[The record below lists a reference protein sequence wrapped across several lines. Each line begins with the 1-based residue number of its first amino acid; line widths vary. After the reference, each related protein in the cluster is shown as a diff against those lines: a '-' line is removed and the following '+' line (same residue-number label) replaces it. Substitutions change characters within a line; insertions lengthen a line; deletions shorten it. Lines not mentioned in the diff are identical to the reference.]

1 VGARTTLDRPLKR
14 LAICCDGTWGTP
26 DQFDETHTPVPTN
39 VTKLAQCVADRGQDS
54 VEQRM
59 FYTPGV
65 GTSAFDHLRGGVF
78 GVGLS
83 QKIKDAYMFIVETF
97 AVDDELFLFGFS
109 RGAYTA
115 RSLAG
120 LIRNSGV
127 LRPQYASR
135 LDEAYELYRDRS
147 DATHPRSTQ
156 ARLFRATY
164 SYEPRI
170 KFIGVWDTVG
180 SLGIPDL
187 RVPVPTQ
194 ISDRWKF
201 HDVELSTTVDFAYH
215 ALGLDE
221 KRKPFE
227 PTLWDQQ
234 DNAPATQVL
243 EQMWFAGTHGNVGGG
258 WSEVGLSDLALLWL
272 VTKARACGLN
282 IDLNV
287 LDRKLAPNQE
297 GALQNSMTWY
307 YSPLG
312 DGTRYLPAQRLRRDP
327 KPGQNKYMRTNER
340 VASTAKFRFEHVP
353 GYQPKPLSDYLASGR
368 PVCDVPLTDEPPQP
382 PTA

>member
-1 VGARTTLDRPLKR
+1 MKR
-14 LAICCDGTWGTP
+14 LVICSDGTWGTP
-26 DQFDETHTPVPTN
+26 DQFDEFHTPVPTN
-39 VTKLAQCVADRGQDS
+39 VTKLAEWVADTDAQGI
-54 VEQRM
+54 EQRM
-59 FYTPGV
+59 FYNPGV
-65 GTSAFDHLRGGVF
+65 GTGAFDHLLGGAF

-135 LDEAYELYRDRS
+135 LEDAYELYRDRTN
-147 DATHPRSTQ
+147 ATHPRSAQ

-164 SYEPRI
+164 SHVPRI

-180 SLGIPDL
+180 ALGIPDL
-187 RVPVPTQ
+187 RLPTPTV

-215 ALGLDE
+215 ALALDE
-221 KRKPFE
+221 RRKPFE

-234 DNAPATQVL
+234 DDAPETQVL
-243 EQMWFAGTHGNVGGG
+243 EQVWFAGTHGNVGGG
-258 WSEVGLSDLALLWL
+258 TGDAGLSDIALLWL
-272 VTKARACGLN
+272 VTRARTTGLN
-282 IDLNV
+282 IDLNA
-287 LDRKLAPNQE
+287 LDAGLAPNPD
-297 GALQNSMTWY
+297 GALQDSMTWY
-307 YSPLG
+307 YDLLG
-312 DGTRYLPAQRLRRDP
+312 DGTRYLPEQRPRRNP
-327 KPGQNKYMRTNER
+327 KPHQNNYMRTNEV
-340 VASTAKFRFEHVP
+340 VASTAKIRTEHLS
-353 GYQPKPLSDYLASGR
+353 GYQPQNLRDYLASGR
-368 PVCDVPLTDEPPQP
+368 RVIEVPLHD
-382 PTA
+382 